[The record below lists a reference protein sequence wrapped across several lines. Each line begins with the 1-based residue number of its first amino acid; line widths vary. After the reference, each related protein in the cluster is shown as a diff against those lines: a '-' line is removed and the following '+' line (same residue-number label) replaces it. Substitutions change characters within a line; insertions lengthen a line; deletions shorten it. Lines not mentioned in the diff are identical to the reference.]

1 MKKEPGIFKYSV
13 AEQTGRNYLSNF
25 DNKPLPLVDYSVIDN
40 SFSSPIVT
48 RKEYLLRATIQA
60 KFVCGSHDFEKA
72 LFNAKVYILREIYK
86 EYVILEHSL
95 RKAIYDGD
103 DILALDILNQINKMI
118 MMETD
123 EGSTTY

>member
-13 AEQTGRNYLSNF
+13 AEQTGKNYLSNF
-25 DNKPLPLVDYSVIDN
+25 DNKPLQLVDYSVIDN

-48 RKEYLLRATIQA
+48 RKEYLLRATIQT
-60 KFVCGSHDFEKA
+60 KFVCGSQDFEKA

-118 MMETD
+118 MMESD